1 MSLPTTR
8 RIVTGH
14 DSTGKSII
22 ESDITLTPANPL
34 DATGASPTGIIP
46 GFTNIFRTAGFPAA
60 NVQGPWTDV
69 HGKKIGLVDQAGVY
83 CRIVDFPATGPETKD
98 DVNIMHRTQSVDFG
112 VVLKGTI
119 TLILDDGS
127 ETVMKEG
134 DVCVQRG
141 TNHSLTTYILPHPIF
156 YGSHLIIIII
166 IIIIIIMTTPPS
178 HPYFY
183 DSDHH
188 NAQNRSISKFSP
200 SPLF

>member
-34 DATGASPTGIIP
+34 DATGAPPTGVIP

-141 TNHSLTTYILPHPIF
+141 TNHAWKNVSTENCRVLFVLVPSEPIRNEATGQAF
-156 YGSHLIIIII
+156 PSTNTAHLEDETH
-166 IIIIIIMTTPPS
+166 M
-178 HPYFY
+178 
-183 DSDHH
+183 
-188 NAQNRSISKFSP
+188 AQ
-200 SPLF
+200 